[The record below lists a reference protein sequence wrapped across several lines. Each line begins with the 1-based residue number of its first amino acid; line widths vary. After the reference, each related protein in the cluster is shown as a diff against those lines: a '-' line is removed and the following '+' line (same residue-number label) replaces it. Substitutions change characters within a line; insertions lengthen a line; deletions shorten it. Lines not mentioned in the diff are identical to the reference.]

1 MVTFTFAPICEPGS
15 PYSIDYAA
23 AVVAG
28 QPLPLFTM
36 LMPAGWQHAPTQI
49 RRPLYT
55 GTPLE
60 GIPDVA
66 LVYLV
71 PTPDNGMPNL
81 GWVKSDRATALG
93 ATVADF
99 ERTALHNL
107 ARRPA
112 SWSMSEVTPGRLVA
126 MCEDDYLAAERI
138 LDPEFLREAAIRLGV
153 PGQPLIVGIPTRGVL
168 IAAAYSESRYDGIV
182 AQTIQRMFDEARN
195 KPICPVPFL
204 VRDGQLTAALE
215 VG

>member
-15 PYSIDYAA
+15 PYSSDFAA
-23 AVVAG
+23 AIVPG
-28 QPLPLFTM
+28 QPLPLFPM
-36 LMPAGWQHAPTQI
+36 LMPAGWPHAPTQI

-55 GTPLE
+55 GTSLA

-81 GWVKSDRATALG
+81 GWVKSDRAAALG
-93 ATVADF
+93 ATIADF

-107 ARRPA
+107 GRRPA
-112 SWSMSEVTPGRLVA
+112 SWGMFEVTPGRLVA

-138 LDPEFLREAAIRLGV
+138 LDTEFLREAASRLGV
-153 PGQPLIVGIPTRGVL
+153 PGQPLLVGIPTRGVL
-168 IAAAYSESRYDGIV
+168 VAAAYSESPHDGIL
-182 AQTIQRMFDEARN
+182 AQTIQRMYEEARN
-195 KPICPVPFL
+195 KPICPLPFL
-204 VRDGQLTAALE
+204 VRDGQLTAVLE
-215 VG
+215 VS

>member
-1 MVTFTFAPICEPGS
+1 MVTFTFAPICEPSS
-15 PYSIDYAA
+15 PYSSDYAA
-23 AVVAG
+23 TVVPG
-28 QPLPLFTM
+28 EPLPLFPM

-55 GTPLE
+55 GTPLP

-66 LVYLV
+66 LVYLI

-81 GWVKSDRATALG
+81 GWVKTGRAVGLG
-93 ATVADF
+93 ATVEDF
-99 ERTALHNL
+99 ERTAVHNVS
-107 ARRPA
+107 RRPA
-112 SWSMSEVTPGRLVA
+112 SWGMFELIPGRLLA

-138 LDPEFLREAAIRLGV
+138 LDVAFLREAASRLGV
-153 PGQPLIVGIPTRGVL
+153 PGQTLLVGIPTRGVL
-168 IAAAYSESRYDGIV
+168 VAAAYTESQHDGIL